1 MGRSAA
7 PERPGRPGSG
17 PTVQHGHWG
26 SQVRCNDEAIRLS
39 EAREAA
45 TRAAAGVKVA
55 GFVQINPL
63 TRITTVIAHQK
74 AAGRP
79 RLRRRRPRAA
89 ACAEHGPMR
98 RVCEGAGL
106 RRELHDELL
115 RGVPRQNLSDD
126 GHASGCPSSLLARP
140 SEGQRDAHGQPR
152 ASAIRPTAPIT
163 RAMQR
168 QRVAGG
174 PTALCVASR
183 CWRKNVE
190 KAPLLEGVITI
201 HRRRSCRNG

>member
-1 MGRSAA
+1 M
-7 PERPGRPGSG
+7 
-17 PTVQHGHWG
+17 
-26 SQVRCNDEAIRLS
+26 
-39 EAREAA
+39 
-45 TRAAAGVKVA
+45 
-55 GFVQINPL
+55 
-63 TRITTVIAHQK
+63 AHQK

-79 RLRRRRPRAA
+79 RVRRRRPHASA
-89 ACAEHGPMR
+89 WAEYHPTQ

-126 GHASGCPSSLLARP
+126 GQASGCPSSLLARP
-140 SEGQRDAHGQPR
+140 SEGQRYAHGQPQ

-163 RAMQR
+163 RALRR

-183 CWRKNVE
+183 CWRKNEGTLAGRRHHHPPPALLQKRMMLVIPPTHSQSCTTMGDSN
-190 KAPLLEGVITI
+190 KAETDCSGTLSRQTALI
-201 HRRRSCRNG
+201 